1 MSMDPRTLR
10 RNFRIGLFS
19 ALRAVWPILLVLVG
33 LIAAL
38 GLVIG
43 AIEGWSIQESI
54 YFAFVSGLTI
64 GYGDFAPKFLF
75 TRALA
80 IAIGVCGILLT
91 GLVAAIAVKAL
102 SGVADESRK

>member
-1 MSMDPRTLR
+1 MSTDPRTLR
-10 RNFRIGLFS
+10 RNFSIGLFS
-19 ALRAVWPILLVLVG
+19 ALRAVWPILLVLIG

-43 AIEGWSIQESI
+43 LIEGWSIQESI

-64 GYGDFAPKFLF
+64 GYGDFAPKLLL

-80 IAIGVCGILLT
+80 IAIGICGVLLT
-91 GLVAAIAVKAL
+91 ALVAAVAVRAL
-102 SGVADESRK
+102 SGVADDSRK